1 MKKSTLIPLLL
12 SALLPYQ
19 VLAELEQARYTL
31 ETDANLG
38 TSKLE
43 VKTPVA
49 GVQWTTDQSR
59 FDYVKTCT
67 TAKFVVVVAHS
78 AENDDSL
85 VMNGSGNM
93 VHDRTMRVG
102 YPRLADFCAVIAEP
116 KSMFTTTQNDRGV
129 KYNWRT
135 WWATDFVEYYKVDD
149 REDFDLSAFLN
160 AVNDKPKAGGD
171 EYKYEIDETIK
182 FINFARSELHKPVYL
197 GFGNDFGGLAAKVL
211 DKLGRD
217 SQTDVIDGFL
227 HVNRETGEF
236 TIYHHDGAV
245 WESKDN

>member
-1 MKKSTLIPLLL
+1 MKLRLMPLLF

-19 VLAELEQARYTL
+19 VQAELGQAKYKL
-31 ETDANLG
+31 EMDANLDS
-38 TSKLE
+38 SKLE

-49 GVQWTTDQSR
+49 GVEWTTSHAR
-59 FDYVKTCT
+59 FDYVKTC
-67 TAKFVVVVAHS
+67 AAAEFVVVVAHS

-85 VMNGSGNM
+85 VDNGRGTM
-93 VHDRTMRVG
+93 VHVRDMRIG

-116 KSMFTTTQNDRGV
+116 KSMFTTTQNDEDV

-149 REDFDLSAFLN
+149 REDFDLFAFLN
-160 AVNDKPKAGGD
+160 AVNAKPKAGD

-182 FINFARSELHKPVYL
+182 FIKFARGELHKTVYL

-211 DKLGRD
+211 DTLGKD
-217 SQTDVIDGFL
+217 GETDAIDGFL
-227 HVNRETGEF
+227 HINRETGEF
-236 TIYHHDGAV
+236 AIYRRNGGI